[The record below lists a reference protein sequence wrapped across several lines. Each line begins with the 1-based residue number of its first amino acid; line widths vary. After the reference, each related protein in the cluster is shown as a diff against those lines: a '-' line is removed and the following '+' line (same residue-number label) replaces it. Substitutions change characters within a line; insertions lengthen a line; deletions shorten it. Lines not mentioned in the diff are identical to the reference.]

1 MRQDTDVRDTLAPAA
16 RMGAMTTTREES
28 SKVCGIKCDKVAIAM
43 AIANEQPA
51 RRKKNLL
58 LFLLALVTGKSL
70 QLLLLFGF
78 LLPLARR
85 HAYGC
90 EGGSGSILVESKRMI
105 LR

>member
-1 MRQDTDVRDTLAPAA
+1 
-16 RMGAMTTTREES
+16 MGAMTTTREGQTTS
-28 SKVCGIKCDKVAIAM
+28 VCNRCDNVAIAI
-43 AIANEQPA
+43 AIAHDGTA
-51 RRKKNLL
+51 RKETNLL

-85 HAYGC
+85 HDYRC
-90 EGGSGSILVESKRMI
+90 ERRGSGSIRWKRKRII